1 MLIQWTGAREWS
13 TGMERW
19 NGALEWST
27 GMDYWNRALEHAVL
41 LFLATNEYSV
51 HCSVVFLNCILTFVY
66 IYVLI

>member
-1 MLIQWTGAREWS
+1 MTTVLQTAVELGMLIRWTGAREW
-13 TGMERW
+13 MERW
-19 NGALEWST
+19 NGALE
-27 GMDYWNRALEHAVL
+27 RAVL